1 MKIIIPALLLLLF
14 AQEASSQIFKV
25 QTTACGAVPT
35 DLCEGLRQ
43 EIQKHINEH
52 APGVEIDK
60 YADGMARSNKISA
73 KGGGSDYANRFEA
86 IMLSASVNAG
96 AEVDINNTKNLEK
109 TASGVSL
116 APSAVIGVNLG
127 LLPVGKIAG
136 LKTRDLD
143 LFLSFMSYNKEKL
156 LDQDEISLG
165 GEFNHYGAQIRYQWV
180 NEKDILPWYML
191 QWTGLQIH
199 TGYQFTRNKLNV
211 NYKLDPSSIDPINYN
226 GATATVDNGS
236 ATALIEHSSHTI
248 PLEISTGIRF
258 LYLFSLYGGLGTDFT
273 LSSASEARV
282 SALGSV
288 STGGLASGANYSIA
302 GDQAADGKAEF
313 INTRAFAGF
322 QVNIPMVRVFV
333 QGHKYFSSDT
343 YAVNAGVKLMY

>member
-1 MKIIIPALLLLLF
+1 MKSWPFFALFLF
-14 AQEASSQIFKV
+14 ATPHAYSQIFKV
-25 QTTACGAVPT
+25 QTTACGAVPA

-43 EIQKHINEH
+43 EIQSNINEH

-60 YADGMARSNKISA
+60 YADGMARANKISA
-73 KGGGSDYANRFEA
+73 KGGGSDYANRFDA

-96 AEVDINNTKNLEK
+96 AEADISNSENLEK
-109 TASGVSL
+109 TASGLSV
-116 APSAVIGVNLG
+116 APSATIGINLG

-136 LKTRDLD
+136 LNTRDFD
-143 LFLSFMSYNKEKL
+143 LFLSFMSYNKDKI
-156 LDQDEISLG
+156 LDQDEITFG
-165 GEFNHYGAQIRYQWV
+165 GEFNHYGAQIRYQWLK
-180 NEKDILPWYML
+180 EKDILPWHML
-191 QWTGLQIH
+191 QWTGLQVH
-199 TGYQFTRNKLNV
+199 TGYQYTRNKLNI
-211 NYKLDPSSIDPINYN
+211 NYQLDPSTIDPIEYE

-258 LYLFSLYGGLGTDFT
+258 LYLFSLYGGLGTDFS
-273 LSSASEARV
+273 LSSSSEARV
-282 SALGSV
+282 SANGSV
-288 STGGLASGANYSIA
+288 STGGLAAGANYSIS
-302 GDQAADGKAEF
+302 GDQDADGKAEF

-333 QGHKYFSSDT
+333 QGHKYLSSDT